1 MKKIFTLGLFAIGAL
16 STLQAQI
23 SITTADLPVLG
34 GSYVMLQ
41 DSATALSA
49 PSTGTGQTWN
59 YTSLTNVGSVTA
71 DFISKTGGLN
81 AADFSG
87 ATMARTGPVTDLLGF
102 SLPIPGGA
110 GINAWVYYH
119 YGTDGL
125 LIDGFAFPANFGV
138 VNLGDLS
145 MVATPADISYLAPST
160 MGSTRSITT
169 TYEGGQDNVSTLTDP
184 DTLIQIDI
192 SRTITVTGSGN
203 ITTPEIANEPALLYE
218 ENATMSVSIVIMT
231 SLGFPL
237 LDSTLISNVPTK
249 QYYFLGKN
257 HGYPL
262 MMMNEDST
270 GNIVGARYMDMPSG
284 ISELQNHL
292 VSVYPNPSSNIINIS
307 LDPSMSQ
314 DAQCILTTLDG
325 KQVLSETVHPM
336 QIRSIDLS
344 DLQSGIYMVSIY
356 NADKQLIAMK
366 KLVKE

>member
-1 MKKIFTLGLFAIGAL
+1 MKKIFTLGFFALGAFA
-16 STLQAQI
+16 TLHAQI
-23 SITTADLPVLG
+23 SIATTDLPVLG

-49 PSTGTGQTWN
+49 PSTGTGQTWT

-81 AADFSG
+81 AGDFSG

-102 SLPIPGGA
+102 NLPIPGGS

-145 MVATPADISYLAPST
+145 MVATPADVSYLAPST
-160 MGSTRSITT
+160 MGSTKSLTT
-169 TYEGGQDNVSTLTDP
+169 VYEGGQDNVSTITDP
-184 DTLIQIDI
+184 DTLIRINID
-192 SRTITVTGSGN
+192 RTITVTGAGN
-203 ITTPEIANEPALLYE
+203 ITTPEISNEPALLYE
-218 ENATMSVSIVIMT
+218 ENATMSVSVVIMT
-231 SLGFPL
+231 SFGIPL

-249 QYYFLGKN
+249 QYYFIGKN

-270 GNIVGARYMDMPSG
+270 GNIIGAKYMDMPSG

-292 VSVYPNPSSNIINIS
+292 VEVYPNPSSNIMNIS
-307 LDPSMSQ
+307 LDPSMNQSGK
-314 DAQCILTTLDG
+314 CILTTLDG
-325 KQVLSETVHPM
+325 KQVFTKTVNPM
-336 QIRSIDLS
+336 QINSFDLS
-344 DLQSGIYMVSIY
+344 DLQKGIYFVNIY
-356 NADKQLIAMK
+356 DATEKLIAVK